1 MSHCNSDQISM
12 QYNGMLGTNRP
23 VYLGDVSRLM
33 CRELAIYVAST
44 LNYVQ
49 KNCCVFSPNV
59 SILIATPCYEHLVN
73 GAIDLD
79 GNLMNKIYGDDS
91 GRQYVYLV
99 IQRNAR
105 IIHVPN
111 VLLC

>member
-1 MSHCNSDQISM
+1 M

-49 KNCCVFSPNV
+49 KIAVYFRQTCQSLLLLLVT
-59 SILIATPCYEHLVN
+59 SILSTAQSI
-73 GAIDLD
+73 
-79 GNLMNKIYGDDS
+79 
-91 GRQYVYLV
+91 
-99 IQRNAR
+99 
-105 IIHVPN
+105 
-111 VLLC
+111 